1 MVNSI
6 ITACPF
12 KDCHFLYKNTD
23 DKAEKDWDL
32 DNQYNPVDVD
42 NNTFSIRL
50 KGSTKRDSLCDKP
63 DRHIVKL
70 IFALTF
76 HKLKI
81 K

>member
-1 MVNSI
+1 MTLGTKAWYLFHASAFYPMVNSI

-50 KGSTKRDSLCDKP
+50 KGSTKRWF
-63 DRHIVKL
+63 VVW
-70 IFALTF
+70 
-76 HKLKI
+76 
-81 K
+81 

>member
-1 MVNSI
+1 MSLFI
-6 ITACPF
+6 QS
-12 KDCHFLYKNTD
+12 TD
-23 DKAEKDWDL
+23 DKAEKGSDL
-32 DNQYNPVDVD
+32 DNQYKPVKIKTLTIAPFQLDWKD
-42 NNTFSIRL
+42 QQSA
-50 KGSTKRDSLCDKP
+50 DSLCDKP